1 MIIKASTKIAVA
13 SVLCRYLLSLRWL
26 AGLGPEVDVTR
37 DGIRWHLDLTEGID
51 LAIYLVGRFEPRTV
65 HVFRCLIREG
75 DVVINIGANISAN
88 TMELARCVGPRGR
101 VIAFEPTL
109 FALERLKQNLES
121 NPELSRSVTP
131 EQAALGDDSA
141 NSKTSAFYSSWPLLG
156 HTHNGVH
163 ERHRGRLKS
172 AVSRLPLDAGP
183 LPERQGHPVRPADQA
198 RHRRQ
203 RMVRSQWS
211 ERHDREDPAIHRHGD
226 HSLRSRRK
234 GRCSRRRREP
244 LAGGALRFDGYQ
256 LREKNFPSPPMRS
269 EPPSPTAPAS
279 MSWFRSM
286 HHDARV
292 AEDRATRT

>member
-172 AVSRLPLDAGP
+172 AVSPP
-183 LPERQGHPVRPADQA
+183 P
-198 RHRRQ
+198 
-203 RMVRSQWS
+203 
-211 ERHDREDPAIHRHGD
+211 I
-226 HSLRSRRK
+226 
-234 GRCSRRRREP
+234 GRW
-244 LAGGALRFDGYQ
+244 
-256 LREKNFPSPPMRS
+256 
-269 EPPSPTAPAS
+269 T
-279 MSWFRSM
+279 
-286 HHDARV
+286 
-292 AEDRATRT
+292 TT